1 MTDAGHAGPTAGP
14 ARARLRLIMS
24 TSPPPSEDLYA
35 HLVPELRSL
44 AQRGVLR
51 TYRKNAVL
59 INEGESGDSLFVLLK
74 GSVKVFAMDE
84 SGREITYGTV
94 EEGDYFGEM
103 SLDGGPRSA
112 SVMTLEPCTCA
123 VLSRTD
129 VSEHLVQE
137 PEFAINLVVQVIR
150 RARSATETARNMAL
164 LDVYGRLVSLL
175 EERRGEAAEGA
186 TAVLES
192 ITHQDIA
199 NRVGASREM
208 VSRLL
213 KDLEKGGYI
222 ELGIRRITL
231 LKKLPSRW

>member
-1 MTDAGHAGPTAGP
+1 
-14 ARARLRLIMS
+14 MS
-24 TSPPPSEDLYA
+24 TSSPINEELYA
-35 HLVPELRSL
+35 ALVPELRSL
-44 AQRGVLR
+44 ALRGVQR

-59 INEGESGDSLFVLLK
+59 INEGEAGDSLFVLLK

-94 EEGDYFGEM
+94 HAGDYFGEM

-129 VSEHLVQE
+129 VSEHLVEE

-150 RARSATETARNMAL
+150 RARAATETARNMAL
-164 LDVYGRLVSLL
+164 LDVYGRLVALL
-175 EERRGEAAEGA
+175 EERRGEAVEAA
-186 TAVLES
+186 DNSAMLES

>member
-1 MTDAGHAGPTAGP
+1 
-14 ARARLRLIMS
+14 MS
-24 TSPPPSEDLYA
+24 TPTTSVEDLYTS
-35 HLVPELRSL
+35 LVPELRSL
-44 AQRGVLR
+44 AQRGVQR
-51 TYRKNAVL
+51 SYRKNAVL
-59 INEGESGDSLFVLLK
+59 INEGEVGDSLFVLLK

-94 EEGDYFGEM
+94 NAGDYFGEM

-129 VSEHLVQE
+129 VSEHLVEE
-137 PEFAINLVVQVIR
+137 PEFAINLVIQVIR
-150 RARSATETARNMAL
+150 RARAATETARNMAL
-164 LDVYGRLVSLL
+164 LDVYGRLVALL
-175 EERRGEAAEGA
+175 EERRGDVAPGSSATLEA
-186 TAVLES
+186 

>member
-1 MTDAGHAGPTAGP
+1 MVDAGLAGNPP
-14 ARARLRLIMS
+14 RARLRLIMS
-24 TSPPPSEDLYA
+24 ASIPSNEDLYTP
-35 HLVPELRSL
+35 LVPDLRSL
-44 AQRGVLR
+44 ARRGVLR

-94 EEGDYFGEM
+94 NAGDYFGEM

-129 VSEHLVQE
+129 VSEHLVAE
-137 PEFAINLVVQVIR
+137 PEFSINLVVQVIR
-150 RARSATETARNMAL
+150 RARAATETARKMAL
-164 LDVYGRLVSLL
+164 LDVYGRLIALL
-175 EERRGEAAEGA
+175 EERRGDTAEGDS
-186 TAVLES
+186 AVLES

-231 LKKLPSRW
+231 LKKLPSHW